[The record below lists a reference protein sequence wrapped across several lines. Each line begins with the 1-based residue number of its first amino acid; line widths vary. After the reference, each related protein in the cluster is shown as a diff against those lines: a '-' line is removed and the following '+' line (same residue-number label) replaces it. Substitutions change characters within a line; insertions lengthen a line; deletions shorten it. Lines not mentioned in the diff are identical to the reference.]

1 MSEFANSS
9 EVGADEIPSFNG
21 SAKAK
26 ATDFANYFCSYAQLY
41 HQKQMLCDHNRMNAY
56 HSAIIGNAHLFKDKV
71 VVDVG
76 SGSGILA
83 AWCALAGARRV
94 FAVEYTD
101 MASNAAL
108 VMKANKVDH
117 IVTVVK
123 GAIEDVELIDPDTG
137 LSVEGKVDI
146 IVSEWMGYFL
156 LRESM
161 MDSLIRGR
169 DKFLKKDTG
178 LMFPSHATMYLSPI
192 SDEGERQG
200 ASSDYSQAMSDW
212 HGFVSS
218 TLSTYGVDM
227 SCLGTNFE
235 KEQREY
241 YILSSRWSELPVE
254 AVIAEPVVVKR
265 YDMATCTIEDSK
277 GIFSSAPAPFTFVID
292 PQTISPSL
300 TQQGQP
306 HVVSGFAGWFTAD
319 FKSRTDEAGAAAP
332 QLTNPVTLS
341 TGPENGYTHWGQQ
354 SFFLPSPLPLVAQS
368 ITTLTGTLDMM
379 RSKDNARLYL
389 CGIKYKSKRADRT
402 TGVEQME
409 SAVTDVRYQMP

>member
-1 MSEFANSS
+1 
-9 EVGADEIPSFNG
+9 
-21 SAKAK
+21 
-26 ATDFANYFCSYAQLY
+26 
-41 HQKQMLCDHNRMNAY
+41 MLCDHNRMNAY
-56 HSAIIGNAHLFKDKV
+56 HSAIIGNAHLFKGKV

-83 AWCALAGARRV
+83 AWCALAGARLV

-123 GAIEDVELIDPDTG
+123 GAIEDVELIDPETG

-169 DKFLKKDTG
+169 DKFLRKDTG
-178 LMFPSHATMYLSPI
+178 LMFPSHATMYIAPI

-200 ASSDYSQAMSDW
+200 ASQDYSQAMSDW

-227 SCLGTNFE
+227 SCLGPNFE

-277 GIFSSAPAPFTFVID
+277 GIAGSCPAPFSFVID
-292 PQTISPSL
+292 PLALSPSL
-300 TQQGQP
+300 SQQGQP
-306 HVVSGFAGWFTAD
+306 CMVSGFAGWFTAD
-319 FKSRTDEAGAAAP
+319 FKSRTDADGLLSAP
-332 QLTNPVTLS
+332 QIDNPVVLS

-354 SFFLPSPLPLVAQS
+354 SFFLPSPIPLVGQTVTA
-368 ITTLTGTLDMM
+368 LTGTLDLV

-389 CGIKYKSKRADRT
+389 CGIKFKSKRSDRA
-402 TGVEQME
+402 TGKEQFE
-409 SAVTDVRYQMP
+409 STVTDVRYQMP